1 MFGASAATAGRL
13 SLSFVAEAALAD
25 GLAERL
31 ELTRELVAVA
41 DTRGVGKQDL
51 PGNDATPEIRVDPET
66 FVVTVEGDAVEP
78 APATVL
84 PLAQRYS
91 LF

>member
-1 MFGASAATAGRL
+1 MFAAVAAAAA
-13 SLSFVAEAALAD
+13 SLSVTFVSPHALAD
-25 GLAERL
+25 GLADRL
-31 ELTRELVAVA
+31 ELSRELIAVS
-41 DTRGVGKQDL
+41 DTRGIGKADL
-51 PGNDATPEIRVDPET
+51 PRNDALPSIEVDPET
-66 FVVTVEGDAVEP
+66 FVVTVDGEDVAP